1 MKTYHDEPQDGIYHP
16 NFLLVYTKAF
26 LLLFKLIKRFS
37 ITSNVMSH
45 RSKISDNVELANLWS
60 GVRQGDK
67 QAFSALFLR
76 NYTHLY
82 NYGRKLYNES
92 DIVEDAIQ
100 DVFATIWQ
108 TKERLSMVSSV
119 KAYLIISLRRQL
131 LRLLQKKRMEDPVG
145 DGIKDIVPNIEFSV
159 EEVVLN
165 SAHDAL
171 HTSLVEVLNQLPN
184 QKKEVIYLYF
194 YSGMDYEEI
203 AQIMDL
209 NIQTVRNYMSMALSR
224 AKDIIIENELPKF
237 LLTLAIFTMI
247 LPH

>member
-1 MKTYHDEPQDGIYHP
+1 
-16 NFLLVYTKAF
+16 
-26 LLLFKLIKRFS
+26 
-37 ITSNVMSH
+37 MSH
-45 RSKISDNVELANLWS
+45 PSKISENVELENLWS
-60 GVRQGDK
+60 GVREGDK
-67 QAFSALFLR
+67 RAFSALFLQ
-76 NYTHLY
+76 NYNHLY

-108 TKERLSMVSSV
+108 TKERLSPVSSV

-131 LRLLQKKRMEDPVG
+131 LRMLQKKRMVDPIG
-145 DGIKDIVPNIEFSV
+145 DSIKDIIPNIEFSAD
-159 EEVVLN
+159 EIVLN
-165 SAHDAL
+165 SDHDPL
-171 HTSLVEVLNQLPN
+171 HKSLVEVLNQLPN

-209 NIQTVRNYMSMALSR
+209 TIQTVRNYMSMALSR
-224 AKDIIIENELPKF
+224 AKDIIIENKLPQF
-237 LLTLAIFTMI
+237 LLILTILAMI